1 MRSILSSLFVCL
13 LTMSMLSA
21 CAKRVDEPIEQLIDI
36 GTHKLYLSCQGS
48 GRPVIV
54 IDTAHGDTYLNW
66 SSIMRELSTNTR
78 VCAYDRA
85 GYGQS
90 EPGPLPRNSQ
100 REAEELHSLL
110 QNAGVREP
118 YLLVGHSLGGLNI
131 QIFAANYPEQVAG
144 MVLIDPPP
152 LDWFIEGP
160 FPQLTQLL
168 EHETAALWQAV
179 EAARVADDPGQ
190 VNQADFIEALA
201 SEQEQ
206 LQMSSGPQ
214 AAGIESFEALPL
226 VVIAATEPNPQFGE
240 QAEAFQQFWIKQNEA
255 LLSKSSNSKFLLAED
270 SSHMINRDAPQLI
283 IEAVKGMLDDLQR

>member
-1 MRSILSSLFVCL
+1 
-13 LTMSMLSA
+13 
-21 CAKRVDEPIEQLIDI
+21 
-36 GTHKLYLSCQGS
+36 
-48 GRPVIV
+48 
-54 IDTAHGDTYLNW
+54 
-66 SSIMRELSTNTR
+66 MRELSTNTR

-190 VNQADFIEALA
+190 VNQVGFIEALA